1 MFTPAFIKPVSYV
14 TPLVRIYS
22 CLFCAKI
29 GKRWEIRI
37 GKDKNG
43 ELGYNYRI
51 DQFID
56 IFEGMAERNCAEK
69 RANKLTCCRTMN
81 TTRNPDNLIE
91 SLRILNH
98 IGASILAELT
108 VEEIIERVYHHVNQL
123 MDAYSFG
130 IGIYNPETKRF
141 DYTGARENEKKMPF
155 FSIDAHSPERF
166 SGWVFANKS
175 EILINDFDKEYHLYL
190 PKMITAMHGL
200 EPASL
205 MYVPIFINKEI
216 VGILSVRSPVKNAY
230 NPEKLEILK
239 TLAVFISK
247 ALENSQSASPN
258 RQSKNKLPKSYLL
271 DPLSAR
277 ELEVLNFLSKGF
289 TNREIAGEL
298 FISAS
303 TVKTH
308 TLNIYE
314 KLEVA
319 NRTQAIVK
327 AKEYGLIT

>member
-1 MFTPAFIKPVSYV
+1 VFYRRGREFLLPQKEIAEITITIYLAF
-14 TPLVRIYS
+14 
-22 CLFCAKI
+22 
-29 GKRWEIRI
+29 
-37 GKDKNG
+37 
-43 ELGYNYRI
+43 
-51 DQFID
+51 
-56 IFEGMAERNCAEK
+56 
-69 RANKLTCCRTMN
+69 RTMN
-81 TTRNPDNLIE
+81 TTSRQDNLIA
-91 SLRILNH
+91 SLRILNQ

-108 VEEIIERVYHHVNQL
+108 VEEIIEKVYHHVNQL

-130 IGIYNPETKRF
+130 IGIYNSETSRF
-141 DYTGARENEKKMPF
+141 DYTGARENDKKIPS
-155 FSIDAHSPERF
+155 FSIEAHSPERF
-166 SGWVFANKS
+166 SGWVLANRS

-190 PKMITAMHGL
+190 PKMSTAMHGL

-216 VGILSVRSPVKNAY
+216 VGILSVRTPVKNAY
-230 NPEKLEILK
+230 NLEKLEILK

-247 ALENSQSASPN
+247 ALENSGNASAQ
-258 RQSKNKLPKSYLL
+258 RQPKNQLPKSYLL

-277 ELEVLNFLSKGF
+277 ELEVLNLLSKGVS
-289 TNREIAGEL
+289 NREIAAEL

-327 AKEYGLIT
+327 AKEYRLIT